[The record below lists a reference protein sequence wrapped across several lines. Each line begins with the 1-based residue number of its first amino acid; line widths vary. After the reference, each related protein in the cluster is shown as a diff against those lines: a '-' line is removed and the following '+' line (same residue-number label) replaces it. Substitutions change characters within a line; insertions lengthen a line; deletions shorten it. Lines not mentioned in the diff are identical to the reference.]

1 MEKKVQKK
9 HSLRLKIGNKP
20 NYRLIGISSHENDYR
35 LVWAIN
41 NKMSTQF
48 TRTEDLIVHK
58 HQSEEDGR
66 FSRYIY
72 YDEERYQKYCLLS
85 NRCPDG
91 FLFPEIKN
99 FDFLIQV
106 SGETTDSE
114 IQKINR
120 QLKKVE
126 VISASYILE
135 PEKIKGINEILP
147 E

>member
-1 MEKKVQKK
+1 MERKAQKK
-9 HSLRLKIGNKP
+9 QTLRLKIENKP

-41 NKMSTQF
+41 NQMNIQF
-48 TRTEDLIVHK
+48 TRTEDLIVRK
-58 HQSEEDGR
+58 HQTKEDLR
-66 FSRYIY
+66 FSRYFY
-72 YDEERYQKYCLLS
+72 YDEERYQKYYLLS

-99 FDFLIQV
+99 FDFLMQI
-106 SGETTDSE
+106 SGETTDME

-120 QLKKVE
+120 HLKRVE
-126 VISASYILE
+126 VISASYILDS
-135 PEKIKGINEILP
+135 EKLKGINEILP

>member
-1 MEKKVQKK
+1 MGKKAQKK
-9 HSLRLKIGNKP
+9 HTFRLKIDNKP
-20 NYRLIGISSHENDYR
+20 NYRLIGISCHENDYR
-35 LVWAIN
+35 LVWAVN
-41 NKMSTQF
+41 NQMNTQF

-58 HQSEEDGR
+58 HQSKEGLR
-66 FSRYIY
+66 FSRYFY
-72 YDEERYQKYCLLS
+72 NDEERYQKYYLLS

-120 QLKKVE
+120 QLKKVD

-135 PEKIKGINEILP
+135 PEKLKGIHEILP